1 MNEIMTGSV
10 DTRSVVSAMTL
21 ALLEDSGWYKVN
33 YSMAEQLDWGQ
44 NQGTEF
50 LMSRCDAWNG
60 AYHCNSTHASGCTYN
75 REAEGYCPIVRY
87 PGDLPVWARYFPEAN
102 RGMVMSQSTHFLLW
116 WWLLYHVDEMV
127 NSTAFFLVLESWV
140 HLRHFFGSVFLVVVA
155 KTGGIPRS
163 NHWLWEGVNAGG
175 QSSLAD
181 YCAYFVA
188 YSDGSCIDMNSA
200 RSPDR
205 MLGETRGRDSRWA
218 HVSCRQTKGSLHF
231 F

>member
-1 MNEIMTGSV
+1 LGSHFAIEYHFLVLLASSVAFTELHKVFLWKKIIFITGPLSFVAGSHWEKRLLMNEIMTGSV

-102 RGMVMSQSTHFLLW
+102 RGTVMSQSLHFLIW
-116 WWLLYHVDEMV
+116 
-127 NSTAFFLVLESWV
+127 
-140 HLRHFFGSVFLVVVA
+140 
-155 KTGGIPRS
+155 
-163 NHWLWEGVNAGG
+163 
-175 QSSLAD
+175 
-181 YCAYFVA
+181 
-188 YSDGSCIDMNSA
+188 
-200 RSPDR
+200 
-205 MLGETRGRDSRWA
+205 
-218 HVSCRQTKGSLHF
+218 
-231 F
+231 